1 MFILRT
7 IWSSP
12 MPLQDRNGRGPAP
25 KRRVASLL
33 RSIAARGLCLCV
45 MMGQP
50 ATVIAAESN
59 LDHKMAP
66 LTDASSKSNFG
77 LRSGSLIVAPVP
89 FSDPM
94 IGNGLALGAGYL
106 FTIDEGSDP
115 SMLGVG
121 YLRSDNGSEGYALT
135 FNLAFLDNRW
145 SIGATYIDA
154 DIDYDLITSFR
165 DVPINQTGELIKVKL
180 MYGVTPDF
188 HLGISARYL
197 ESTIGSSNPA
207 FPNLPTNIRL
217 PNGFSTTG
225 IGLLADYSTVDD
237 KIYPT
242 SGFNLA
248 FSSTYNKP
256 SGSFGEDYVKSIL
269 TYDTYLPTSD
279 TGVVAIRLVG
289 CSAPGRVSFYDL
301 CSLGGTDA
309 FRGFNITQFLDNA
322 LLSTQIEYRKRLGKR
337 IGVVA
342 FGGVGAVGDG
352 LDDLDDVGSAVGLG
366 LRYRV
371 SKTFPV
377 DFAID
382 GSVSDEGDGL
392 LYISVGQRF

>member
-1 MFILRT
+1 MSILRT
-7 IWSSP
+7 IWSRSET
-12 MPLQDRNGRGPAP
+12 LRDRNGHVRAQ
-25 KRRVASLL
+25 KRRVARPL
-33 RSIAARGLCLCV
+33 RSIAAQGLCLCV

-50 ATVIAAESN
+50 TTVTASESN

-66 LTDASSKSNFG
+66 LTDASSQSDFG

-115 SMLGVG
+115 SMLGAG

-145 SIGATYIDA
+145 SIGATYVDA
-154 DIDYDLITSFR
+154 DIDYDLITALG

-197 ESTIGSSNPA
+197 ESTIGSSNPV

-225 IGLLADYSTVDD
+225 IGLLADYSNVDD

-248 FSSTYNKP
+248 FSSTYNEP
-256 SGSFGEDYVKSIL
+256 SGRFGEDYVKSIL

-279 TGVVAIRLVG
+279 TGVVAIRMVG
-289 CSAPGRVSFYDL
+289 CSAPGRVPFYDL

-342 FGGVGAVGDG
+342 FGGVGAVGGG

-377 DFAID
+377 DFAVD
-382 GSVSDEGDGL
+382 GSINEDGDRL

>member
-1 MFILRT
+1 M
-7 IWSSP
+7 
-12 MPLQDRNGRGPAP
+12 
-25 KRRVASLL
+25 
-33 RSIAARGLCLCV
+33 
-45 MMGQP
+45 
-50 ATVIAAESN
+50 IAAESN
-59 LDHKMAP
+59 LDHKMSP
-66 LTDASSKSNFG
+66 LTDASSKPNFG

-106 FTIDEGSDP
+106 FKIDEGSDP

-121 YLRSDNGSEGYALT
+121 HLRSDNGSEGYGLT
-135 FNLAFLDNRW
+135 FNLAFMDNRW
-145 SIGATYIDA
+145 SLEATYIDA
-154 DIDYDLITSFR
+154 DIDYDLITSFG

-197 ESTIGSSNPA
+197 ESTIGSSDPN
-207 FPNLPTNIRL
+207 FPNLPSSIQL

-242 SGFNLA
+242 SGFSLA
-248 FSSTYNKP
+248 LSSTYSEP
-256 SGSFGEDYVKSIL
+256 SGRFGEDYIKSIL

-289 CSAPGRVSFYDL
+289 CSAPGRVPFYDL

-322 LLSTQIEYRKRLGKR
+322 LLSAQIEYRKRLGKR

-342 FGGVGAVGDG
+342 FGGVGAVGG
-352 LDDLDDVGSAVGLG
+352 AFDDLDDAGSAVGLG

-371 SKTFPV
+371 SKAFPV